1 MIESNLNP
9 QPKQERINPEQL
21 TAENKETLT
30 ESVKRQVAE
39 ALEKIRKRVKAYM
52 ERDKINKNFETN
64 NYKEIFIMI
73 EDYPENIQK
82 IILQKIKEEFETI
95 FMKNI
100 KEKNYNQIFE
110 LIDNFPPE
118 IGLEIINKYF
128 DRLIPIPSQV
138 KKINEIKYD
147 EETNQSYLNCI
158 NGIDINR
165 DIRSENKPYAKH
177 QCEVKKLQREENKK
191 VLLEEER
198 KFILKIIS
206 IYNQLTPENK
216 ERLGNYQDVIS
227 DIYLTNR
234 EIFNPIF
241 KDKEGKEKLKKGVN
255 EKLKKIIEK
264 ENIPLI
270 IQNLD
275 LIYNF
280 EENSLLR
287 SNIENI
293 LLKVDEA
300 VIQEELKTCPEHI
313 RKLYEERFEKR
324 YIKREYLE
332 KAITGAR
339 GKLESA
345 QTEEERKKYEQV
357 IEGLEYLRDW
367 EKNTREHCKR
377 MEEKYGVMEES
388 LVEHMLEKMH
398 ETMFKGYLLE
408 KLRKFADKEG
418 LDLIE
423 YIALLQKKYCEV
435 FQNEMELY
443 SWKPRGSVWVIF
455 GENDHKR
462 KRFWSSREEGDVRG
476 GGLRI
481 GIQREI
487 NDRVSLGEIYGG
499 KLLGSN
505 YATHGVLQTQELVN
519 IHEFTNINDTHYGG
533 IMHHLIRDKVA
544 ERSTFSL
551 YDTDPN
557 ISLVAIPHIYG
568 FISDFLRNGS
578 SGKYLRDGELI
589 MDRETF
595 VRNIPKMGI
604 DAYWEVQFHGETGY
618 ADQISEIIYHPQTYS
633 NEQVMEFRRIV
644 EEYNALH
651 PENPVTLITFEE
663 YHRREKEKLQ
673 K

>member
-1 MIESNLNP
+1 MSESLTPKNNP
-9 QPKQERINPEQL
+9 IPKQEGINTEQL

-39 ALEKIRKRVKAYM
+39 ALEKIRSRVKAYL
-52 ERDKINKNFETN
+52 EYGKIKELAKEGWN
-64 NYKEIFIMI
+64 NSFQKILEMI
-73 EDYPENIQK
+73 EDYPEDIKARFLNSYAGEIVSRFKNLASFVSDYSIQ
-82 IILQKIKEEFETI
+82 
-95 FMKNI
+95 
-100 KEKNYNQIFE
+100 
-110 LIDNFPPE
+110 
-118 IGLEIINKYF
+118 
-128 DRLIPIPSQV
+128 S
-138 KKINEIKYD
+138 
-147 EETNQSYLNCI
+147 
-158 NGIDINR
+158 
-165 DIRSENKPYAKH
+165 
-177 QCEVKKLQREENKK
+177 KLQSSLIENFHLLNEENKSAL
-191 VLLEEER
+191 VSRAES
-198 KFILKIIS
+198 ILP
-206 IYNQLTPENK
+206 N
-216 ERLGNYQDVIS
+216 
-227 DIYLTNR
+227 IYLGNR
-234 EIFNPIF
+234 EIFGFIVKDEEGKDKI
-241 KDKEGKEKLKKGVN
+241 KDKEKERVSRKLMEVIKSRDIKT
-255 EKLKKIIEK
+255 
-264 ENIPLI
+264 LI
-270 IQNLD
+270 RNLD
-275 LIYNF
+275 LLEMVGFSTEAINLIMK
-280 EENSLLR
+280 S
-287 SNIENI
+287 
-293 LLKVDEA
+293 DEA

-339 GKLESA
+339 GKLETT

-388 LVEHMLEKMH
+388 LVNHMLERMNAV
-398 ETMFKGYLLE
+398 MFSDILDYFT
-408 KLRKFADKEG
+408 KFADKEG

-435 FQNEMELY
+435 IQNEMELY
-443 SWKPRGSVWVIF
+443 SWKPELSVWVIF

-462 KRFWSSREEGDVRG
+462 KRFWSCREEGDTRG
-476 GGLRI
+476 SNDRWNNTS
-481 GIQREI
+481 RDI
-487 NDRVSLGEIYGG
+487 NDRASLGEIYGG

-505 YATHGVLQTQELVN
+505 YATHGVLQTKELVN
-519 IHEFTNINDTHYGG
+519 IYEFTNIIDAHYGG
-533 IMHHLIRDKVA
+533 IMYHLIRDKVA

-551 YDTDPN
+551 YDSDPN

-568 FISDFLRNGS
+568 FISAFYNS
-578 SGKYLRDGELI
+578 INYSQNYLRDGELV

-604 DAYWEVQFHGETGY
+604 YNYWEVQFHGETGY

-633 NEQVMEFRRIV
+633 NKQVMEFSRIV
-644 EEYNALH
+644 EKYNARH